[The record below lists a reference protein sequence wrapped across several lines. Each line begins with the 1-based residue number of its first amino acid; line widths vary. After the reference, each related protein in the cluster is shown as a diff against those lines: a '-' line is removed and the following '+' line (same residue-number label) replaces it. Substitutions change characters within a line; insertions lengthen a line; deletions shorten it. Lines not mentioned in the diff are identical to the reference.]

1 MSQRTAVRT
10 VLAAASLGAGAV
22 HLALAG
28 EHYREWHPLGV
39 AFVAA
44 GAFQVLWALFLVT
57 RDSRRALLVG
67 GVLSVVFVAAYLL
80 SRTVGLPL
88 GPEAFEAE
96 PFGVSDLLCCALELP
111 VAAGA
116 LLLASRPRALRSR
129 LGRRWTI
136 GFVAALVLAGTAS
149 GSALASPSHEHEVP
163 GPGCGSAPVLTG
175 TLDARGVDSGVTA
188 YFTCRLLHEHD
199 SPLHTHH

>member
-1 MSQRTAVRT
+1 
-10 VLAAASLGAGAV
+10 
-22 HLALAG
+22 
-28 EHYREWHPLGV
+28 V

-67 GVLSVVFVAAYLL
+67 GVLSVVFVATYLL